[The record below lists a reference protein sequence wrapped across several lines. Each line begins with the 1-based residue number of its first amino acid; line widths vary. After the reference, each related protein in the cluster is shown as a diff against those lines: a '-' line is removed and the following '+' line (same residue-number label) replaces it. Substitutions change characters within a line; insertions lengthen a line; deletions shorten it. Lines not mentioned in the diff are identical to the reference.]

1 MKGVRRGP
9 QSAVRLF
16 AVYAIAS
23 LLPVLLIGFVLAAS
37 FRSEA
42 DSRGLAEGR
51 SEAALVAGTAVEPVL
66 SGGPLSKGLSPEE
79 VDGLGRVADRAIG
92 EGHVLRM
99 RLRDLAGRVVF
110 SDDDSGDGTTVD
122 DEALDASH
130 GEVIAEITHL
140 NSDSNDSGT
149 RGATSVEVYLPLSA
163 GAPTRRVGVLELY
176 LPYAPI
182 ARDVGRGLN
191 RLYVYLSIGLVVLWM
206 VLFAITAWISGGLR
220 RSAKLNA
227 FLAEHDLL
235 TSLPNRTLFH
245 RHAEAA
251 VAAACRG
258 NSSVLIGIVDLDRFK
273 AVNDTLGHQNGD
285 RLLTEMAA
293 RLAAH
298 VRPGDTVARLGGDEF
313 GLIIPDCSD
322 PEATLARLREL
333 VDREV
338 EVDGLPL
345 SVQASI
351 GYVIA
356 PEDGEDIDALL
367 RRADVAMYVAKEQH
381 VGAVRYEPALDHYD
395 ASNLTLVSQLRQA
408 IDEGQLVLHY
418 QPQMTLAD
426 GRIPAVEALV
436 RWQHPTHG
444 LLLPGTFMELA
455 EQTDLIDKLTRW
467 VLDRALEDVRTLD
480 DQTRVAVNVS
490 ARSIVRASFADE
502 VIAALR
508 RSGVAPGRLIV
519 EVTETALLADP
530 ERAAAVLTRLANAGV
545 RVSLDDFGRGQTS
558 LSYLS
563 ALPIAELK
571 VDRSFVADMLDNS
584 AHAAIVRS
592 IVDLGHN
599 LLLRVVGEGVES
611 DAVLEELRECGCD
624 LAQGFLLA
632 RPMPIAE
639 LRQRI
644 SHPRALAS
652 A

>member
-1 MKGVRRGP
+1 M
-9 QSAVRLF
+9 F

-23 LLPVLLIGFVLAAS
+23 LLPVLLIGLVLAAS

-42 DSRGLAEGR
+42 DSRGLAQGR
-51 SEAALVAGTAVEPVL
+51 SEAALVAGTAVEPL
-66 SGGPLSKGLSPEE
+66 LNGRPLARGLSPQE
-79 VDGLGRVADRAIG
+79 VVGLSRLADRAIG
-92 EGHVLRM
+92 EGHVLRL
-99 RLRDLAGRVVF
+99 RLRDLAGHVVF
-110 SDDDSGDGTTVD
+110 SDDDSGDGTAVD
-122 DEALDASH
+122 DDALSAARGGSPAD
-130 GEVIAEITHL
+130 VTHL
-140 NSDSNDSGT
+140 NTDSNDNGR
-149 RGATSVEVYLPLSA
+149 RGETAVEVYLPLSA
-163 GAPTRRVGVLELY
+163 GAPARRVGVLELY

-182 ARDVGRGLN
+182 ARDVTHGLN
-191 RLYVYLSIGLVVLWM
+191 RLYAELGIGLALLWL
-206 VLFAITAWISGGLR
+206 VLFALSAWISQSLR

-227 FLAEHDLL
+227 FLAERDQL

-245 RHAEAA
+245 RRAQAA
-251 VAAACRG
+251 VGAARRTH
-258 NSSVLIGIVDLDRFK
+258 SSVVLGIVDLDRFK

-285 RLLTEMAA
+285 RLLTEVAA

-298 VRPGDTVARLGGDEF
+298 VRPRDTVARLGGDEF

-322 PEATLARLREL
+322 AQAMLARLREI
-333 VDREV
+333 VDQEV

-351 GYVIA
+351 GYVVA

-381 VGAVRYEPALDHYD
+381 AGAVRYEPALDHYD
-395 ASNLTLVSQLRQA
+395 AGNLTLMSQLRQA
-408 IDEGQLVLHY
+408 IDEDQLVLHY

-426 GRIPAVEALV
+426 GRMGAVEALV
-436 RWQHPTHG
+436 RWQHPTRG

-455 EQTDLIDKLTRW
+455 EQTDLIDKLTHW
-467 VLDRALEDVRTLD
+467 VLDRALEDLGALD
-480 DQTRVAVNVS
+480 DETRVAVNVS

-502 VIAALR
+502 VIAALN
-508 RSGVAPGRLIV
+508 RSGVAPGRLTI

-530 ERAAAVLTRLANAGV
+530 ERAAGVLTRLAGAGV

-563 ALPIAELK
+563 ALPITELK
-571 VDRSFVADMLDNS
+571 VDRSFVADMLENS

-599 LLLRVVGEGVES
+599 LLLRVVGEGVETEE
-611 DAVLEELRECGCD
+611 VLEELRGCGCD

-632 RPMPIAE
+632 RPMPISE
-639 LRQRI
+639 LRRRLTQ
-644 SHPRALAS
+644 PRALVVG
-652 A
+652 